1 MPHVPPVESETA
13 ALANEV
19 AEGDTRAIARAI
31 SLVENQEPE
40 AVPLIQELFPK
51 TGNAYLIGLTGA
63 PGTGKSSLTTR
74 LAEEFRKQ
82 GKKVGIL
89 AVDPSS
95 PFTGGALLGDRIR
108 MQAQA
113 LDTGVYI
120 RSMATR
126 GTLGGLARATGDA
139 ALVLDAAGMD
149 VVLIETVGVG
159 QDEVDIVRLA
169 DATLLL
175 LVAGL
180 GDDVQS
186 FKAGVME
193 IADIFVIA
201 KADRGDT
208 DRLEQELQALLS
220 IPSIAS
226 TAVASDGWETPIA
239 KTSAKDGIGIT
250 ELVDELGRYREA
262 ATKSGEQEAK
272 RVRRWESRLQA
283 LVQQR
288 AFEKVVGADVG
299 RTALA
304 KLAASVAR
312 RERDPYSVVD
322 ELLRTAGLN

>member
-1 MPHVPPVESETA
+1 MSPAEIDTA
-13 ALANEV
+13 ALAHGV
-19 AEGDTRAIARAI
+19 TDGDPRAVARAI
-31 SLVENQEPE
+31 TLVENQEPE

-51 TGNAYLIGLTGA
+51 TGNAYLIGVTGA

-74 LAEEFRKQ
+74 LAEEYR
-82 GKKVGIL
+82 GRGNTVGIL

-113 LDTGVYI
+113 LDDSVYI

-208 DRLEQELQALLS
+208 DRLEQELNSLLS
-220 IPSIAS
+220 IVEPAG
-226 TAVASDGWETPIA
+226 DWQTPIA
-239 KTSAKDGIGIT
+239 KTSAKDATGIT
-250 ELVDELGRYREA
+250 ELADELARYREVA
-262 ATKSGEQEAK
+262 AKSGEQDSK

-283 LVQQR
+283 LVRQR
-288 AFEKVVGADVG
+288 AFEKVVGADVEG
-299 RTALA
+299 TVLA
-304 KLAASVAR
+304 ELAASVAR

-322 ELLRTAGLN
+322 ELLRAAGLD